1 MRHTA
6 IIQGTHKVSCLTTP
20 VQSYLLGGRLPVFGL
35 VLLAQEKAGH
45 LHLGSTAMGD
55 IAVTSRFA
63 RGGLNLGIRFAWDRE
78 REDSLSRP
86 LEGARRPILS
96 HCISSSPGSQLT
108 RSPARGPAGAV
119 RSVGGAHGRGRWAFG
134 FLRFAL
140 PARNRCIRD
149 RRVQLKQRVQVA
161 LEHKLRHG
169 SVYGSERRPSSGP
182 CRGFWAPP
190 ATGPT
195 RPAPPRT
202 LPSQALTPRSSQSVR
217 ASTERVLSRPAKG
230 TPGSCA

>member
-1 MRHTA
+1 M
-6 IIQGTHKVSCLTTP
+6 TP
-20 VQSYLLGGRLPVFGL
+20 VQSYLLGGRLPVFRL

-63 RGGLNLGIRFAWDRE
+63 RGSLNLGIRFAWARE
-78 REDSLSRP
+78 REDSLSRS
-86 LEGARRPILS
+86 LGGARRPTHS
-96 HCISSSPGSQLT
+96 QSISPSPGPQLT

-119 RSVGGAHGRGRWAFG
+119 RSIGCPHGRGRWAFG

-140 PARNRCIRD
+140 PACNRCIGD

-161 LEHKLRHG
+161 LEHELRHG
-169 SVYGSERRPSSGP
+169 SDYGGERRPSSGS

-190 ATGPT
+190 VTAPT
-195 RPAPPRT
+195 RTAPPARC
-202 LPSQALTPRSSQSVR
+202 LLRH
-217 ASTERVLSRPAKG
+217 
-230 TPGSCA
+230 